1 MDSPRSMTQELF
13 LLGSRLSMITFAA
26 SFVGLVFVMLSE
38 PSEENVLLISAA
50 FAQSICGLIVCN
62 AALQIDR
69 ERSRN
74 KSDT

>member
-13 LLGSRLSMITFAA
+13 LLGRRLSMITFAA
-26 SFVGLVFVMLSE
+26 SFIGLSFLMLSE
-38 PSEENVLLISAA
+38 PSEDEVMVITAA
-50 FAQSICGLIVCN
+50 FAQSICGLIVCH

-74 KSDT
+74 RSGT